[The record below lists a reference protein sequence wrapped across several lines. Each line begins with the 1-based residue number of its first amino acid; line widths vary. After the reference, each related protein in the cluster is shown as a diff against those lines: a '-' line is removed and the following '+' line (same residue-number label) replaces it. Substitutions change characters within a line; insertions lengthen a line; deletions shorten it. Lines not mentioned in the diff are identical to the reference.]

1 MFSFGLTF
9 LHRASAMMV
18 IKFPGKPTNINTMH
32 VADANVNRLDEYP
45 SNSGISSSGTVFGKS
60 VEKKRNEIMFFKKKN
75 HVTLLSTKDTKFY

>member
-1 MFSFGLTF
+1 MLIYHFIIKFTFIFYSIFGLTF

-32 VADANVNRLDEYP
+32 VADANVNKLDEYP

-60 VEKKRNEIMFFKKKN
+60 V
-75 HVTLLSTKDTKFY
+75 